1 MNAISCSEALLYAQK
16 LLSEHNIDD
25 SYFESRILL
34 CHVLGISP
42 AQLYSRPEYIL
53 NSNEYENLV
62 SLLHRRQNHE
72 PTSYLTGQREFYGI
86 NLAVNS
92 NVLIPR
98 PETELLV
105 EQSIETIKQNPRFLN
120 GETISIAD
128 IGTGSG
134 AISIGIASNIDNIK
148 IYAVDISEKALDI
161 ARLNINKYGL
171 DDKIITLYGNL
182 LNSLPEPVD
191 LIVANLPYIREA
203 DIDALMPEIKYFE
216 PYIALNGGY
225 DGIDRIREL
234 LLKSTCYL
242 KADGCILLE
251 IGQGQYTSIKNILH
265 LYLNKADYILIDDFN
280 GIPRILKVSL
290 S

>member
-1 MNAISCSEALLYAQK
+1 MYAQK
-16 LLSEHNIDD
+16 LLSEHNIED
-25 SYFESRILL
+25 SYFESRIIL

-42 AQLYSRPEYIL
+42 AQLYSSPEYVL
-53 NSNEYENLV
+53 NPDEYNKLV
-62 SLLHRRQNHE
+62 SLLDRRSNHE

-86 NLAVNS
+86 NLTVNS

-105 EQSIETIKQNPRFLN
+105 EQSLKTIKQNPRYLY

-161 ARLNINKYGL
+161 AKFNINRFGL
-171 DDKIITLYGNL
+171 SDRIITLYGNL
-182 LNSLPEPVD
+182 LEPLPEPVD
-191 LIVANLPYIREA
+191 LIVANLPYIKES
-203 DIDALMPEIKYFE
+203 DINGLMPEIKYFE
-216 PYIALNGGY
+216 PDVALNGGD
-225 DGIDRIREL
+225 DGIDKIREL
-234 LLKSTCYL
+234 LLMSTYHL

-251 IGQGQYTSIKNILH
+251 IGQGQNKILIELLH
-265 LYLNKADYILIDDFN
+265 LYFDKANYILTDDFN